1 MASSGI
7 TRSLTVV
14 AVLTTILW
22 AGHSGTPVHSFHV
35 LQSSRS
41 LNGNI
46 EAVSTIEELVK
57 CASGGGFK
65 TCEIVQTLRGENTSG
80 NMIDYA
86 LPRGRHDLTVSCAAG
101 VRVEWKPSGT
111 PTGYV
116 KIWHVNMTK
125 AEAGSRHRIRDCVV
139 EEVGGGRTAVAG
151 VVYTN
156 TEQHP
161 ANQTIFRIEDSRITI
176 RSVGEAEGKTTYEA
190 ACGTGRDYGVHQ
202 GVTRVEIVDS
212 ECTARTIALS
222 LFNDC
227 LPECRDNGIRSVIE
241 DSVLRIEAGGYCT
254 GGPSPGAGCT
264 GDTQQEADAQ
274 CSAGGTCDLAETPA
288 VLYFGQK
295 SSFQWDGGEGYY
307 GAVRS
312 VDVPHDQQQT
322 GSIAN
327 VTLAHVPG
335 LRGDGGVSAI
345 FDAPP
350 RPSGGIILLNRLRLI
365 ADGTAPAPHV
375 FFNWDFGQLL
385 GDVFVDTTHSM
396 QVPGDCFGVGA
407 NGFSCGVPLFNVGG
421 TGDSY
426 WVETSTNLFPVA
438 LTIRGPEPHRPANL
452 LGPKALAAPLA
463 IGPGYIDGG
472 SRDYVNFNADGDRSS
487 GICARELWA
496 EGNPTES
503 AETNDYL
510 DFENHDMGPVRE
522 NEETY
527 RVFSTIDVHGLN
539 CVVDTPPGPGNQW
552 KMRVLVD
559 GVKLPGT
566 MLTFDGFSE
575 STTGVNDVTCTIAD
589 QETSCTSGF
598 EGGVTDQDTV
608 GLTVSVDSSG
618 GDASPRA
625 AGLLRCS
632 VCLGRAKPRI

>member
-1 MASSGI
+1 MKSNRSRKLLTALIVLISIPWALESGSRGHGSPI
-7 TRSLTVV
+7 FQARRAL
-14 AVLTTILW
+14 
-22 AGHSGTPVHSFHV
+22 AGNVEP
-35 LQSSRS
+35 
-41 LNGNI
+41 
-46 EAVSTIEELVK
+46 VSTIEELEN
-57 CASGGGFK
+57 CAAAGGFK

-86 LPRGRHDLTVSCAAG
+86 LPPGRHDLTVSCAPS
-101 VRVEWKPSGT
+101 VRIEWKPSGT

-116 KIWHVNMTK
+116 KIWHVDMTR
-125 AEAGSRHRIRDCVV
+125 ADAGSRHRIRDCVV
-139 EEVGGGRTAVAG
+139 EELGGGTTPVAG

-156 TEQHP
+156 TEQDP
-161 ANQTIFRIEDSRITI
+161 AKQTIFRIEDSRITT
-176 RSVGEAEGKTTYEA
+176 RSVGEAEGESTYEA
-190 ACGTGRDYGVHQ
+190 ACGTGRDHGVKQ

-212 ECTARTIALS
+212 ECTSRAIALS

-227 LPECRDNGIRSVIE
+227 DPQCRDNGIRSIIE
-241 DSVLRIEAGGYCT
+241 DSVLRIEAGGYCD
-254 GGPSPGAGCT
+254 GGVHPGSACT
-264 GDTQQEADAQ
+264 GDTRQEADAQ
-274 CSAGGTCDLAETPA
+274 CPGGGRCDLAEAPA
-288 VLYFGQK
+288 VLFFGQK
-295 SSFQWDGGEGYY
+295 SSFQWNGGEGYY

-312 VDVPHDQQQT
+312 VDVPRDEQQT

-335 LRGDGGVSAI
+335 LRGDGGLSAI
-345 FDAPP
+345 FDGPLG
-350 RPSGGIILLNRLRLI
+350 PSGGIILLNRLRLI
-365 ADGTAPAPHV
+365 ADGTAPTPHI

-385 GDVFVDTTHSM
+385 GDVFVDTTHSK
-396 QVPGDCFGVGA
+396 QIPGDCFGVGA

-426 WVETSTNLFPVA
+426 WVETSRALFPIA

-452 LGPKALAAPLA
+452 LGPKALAAPLS

-496 EGNPTES
+496 EGNPSEA

-522 NEETY
+522 EEEAY
-527 RVFSTIDVHGLN
+527 RIFSTIEVHGLN
-539 CVVDTPPGPGNQW
+539 CVVDMPPGPGNQW
-552 KMRVLVD
+552 EMRVLVD

-566 MLTFDGFSE
+566 MLTFAGFTE
-575 STTGVNDVTCTIAD
+575 STTGVNDVSCTIAD
-589 QETSCTSGF
+589 LETSCTSGF
-598 EGGVTDQDTV
+598 EGGVTDQGTV
-608 GLTVSVDSSG
+608 RFTVSVDSSDG
-618 GDASPRA
+618 KGRPKE
-625 AGLLRCS
+625 AGRLRCS

>member
-1 MASSGI
+1 MK
-7 TRSLTVV
+7 RSRIRRVPRAL
-14 AVLTTILW
+14 ILLVSILG
-22 AGHSGTPVHSFHV
+22 AGQLETPVHSSRI
-35 LQSSRS
+35 LQTPRA
-41 LNGNI
+41 LNGRI
-46 EAVSTIEELVK
+46 EPVSTIEELVE
-57 CASGGGFK
+57 CASEGGFK

-80 NMIDYA
+80 NMIDYT
-86 LPRGRHDLTVSCAAG
+86 LPRERHDLTVSCAPGAK
-101 VRVEWKPSGT
+101 VEWKPSGT

-116 KIWHVNMTK
+116 KIWHVDMTEAK
-125 AEAGSRHRIRDCVV
+125 AGSRHRIRDCVV
-139 EEVGGGRTAVAG
+139 EELGGGTTAVAG

-156 TEQHP
+156 TEQNP
-161 ANQTIFRIEDSRITI
+161 TNPTIFRIEDSRITI
-176 RSVGEAEGKTTYEA
+176 RSVGEAKGKSTYEA
-190 ACGTGRDYGVHQ
+190 ACGTGRDHGINQ

-212 ECTARTIALS
+212 ECTARAIALS

-227 LPECRDNGIRSVIE
+227 TPPCRDNGIRSIIE
-241 DSVLRIEAGGYCT
+241 DSVLRIEAGGYCV
-254 GGPSPGAGCT
+254 GGERPGTACMGN
-264 GDTQQEADAQ
+264 TQQESDEQ
-274 CSAGGTCDLAETPA
+274 CSAGGRCDLAETPA
-288 VLYFGQK
+288 VLFFGQK
-295 SSFQWDGGEGYY
+295 SSFQWNGGEGYY
-307 GAVRS
+307 GAFRS

-335 LRGDGGVSAI
+335 LRGDGGASAI

-350 RPSGGIILLNRLRLI
+350 RGSGGIILLNRLRVI
-365 ADGTAPAPHV
+365 ADGTAPTPHV

-385 GDVFVDTTHSM
+385 GDVFVDTTHS
-396 QVPGDCFGVGA
+396 QQIRGDCFGVGA

-421 TGDSY
+421 SGDSY
-426 WVETSTNLFPVA
+426 WVETSTALFPIA

-503 AETNDYL
+503 AETHDYL
-510 DFENHDMGPVRE
+510 DFENHDMGPLRE
-522 NEETY
+522 KEETY
-527 RVFSTIDVHGLN
+527 RVFSTIEVHGLN
-539 CVVDTPPGPGNQW
+539 CVVDTAPGPGNQW
-552 KMRVLVD
+552 QMRVLVD

-575 STTGVNDVTCTIAD
+575 STTGVNDVRCTISGL
-589 QETSCTSGF
+589 ETSCTSGF
-598 EGGVTDQDTV
+598 EGGVTDQGTV
-608 GLTVSVDSSG
+608 RFTVSVDSSG
-618 GDASPRA
+618 GNGGPKE